1 MGMYTELLV
10 KGELRRDAPEEVRS
24 ALRSLITGEYGEDQV
39 WPSHRFF
46 ANERFDFVATGS
58 SSYFVTGRS
67 VYYPEHG
74 QFFIN
79 ASLKNYTD
87 TIEEFLD
94 WLLPYVDA
102 FPGAF
107 LGFTRYEEDD
117 APALIYMPSQTV
129 IDGEVV
135 STAPELQAAKYE
147 LGSRPD

>member
-1 MGMYTELLV
+1 M
-10 KGELRRDAPEEVRS
+10 
-24 ALRSLITGEYGEDQV
+24 
-39 WPSHRFF
+39 
-46 ANERFDFVATGS
+46 
-58 SSYFVTGRS
+58 
-67 VYYPEHG
+67 YYPEHG